1 MNDFTCH
8 LYEPVA
14 FDDPAHWEL
23 FAETLDRFILRLVET
38 TRDPFR
44 RPSVLV

>member
-1 MNDFTCH
+1 